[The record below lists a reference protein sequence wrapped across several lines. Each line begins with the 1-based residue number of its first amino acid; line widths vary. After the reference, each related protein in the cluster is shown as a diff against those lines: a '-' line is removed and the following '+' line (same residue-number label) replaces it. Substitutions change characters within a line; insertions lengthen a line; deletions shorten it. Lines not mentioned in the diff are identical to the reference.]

1 MARKSKDNASQ
12 RATPLLFLQAGWNNK
27 EAQQIAFDYV
37 RNNPKWRL
45 SMQTHKWLGVL

>member
-1 MARKSKDNASQ
+1 MEGIEVTKLIGIFS
-12 RATPLLFLQAGWNNK
+12 K
-27 EAQQIAFDYV
+27 EALAIAFDYV